1 MVDIPWAA
9 GLTWQEAKARCPSGI
24 APACHNSTDTVT
36 ISGPAESISQF
47 VAELKE
53 EGIFAKEVKSSGVAF
68 HSHYMQRTAPAL
80 KEALL
85 KVGCNLNIVFIYVLL
100 LFRKILNV
108 LNYLARFNMLLL
120 FIKT

>member
-1 MVDIPWAA
+1 MVDVPWVA
-9 GLTWQEAKARCPSGI
+9 GLTWEEAKARCPSGVV
-24 APACHNSTDTVT
+24 PACHNSINTVT

-53 EGIFAKEVKSSGVAF
+53 EEIFAKEVKSAGVAF

-85 KVGCNLNIVFIYVLL
+85 KVGTKLTVLFK
-100 LFRKILNV
+100 LFSKI
-108 LNYLARFNMLLL
+108 
-120 FIKT
+120 